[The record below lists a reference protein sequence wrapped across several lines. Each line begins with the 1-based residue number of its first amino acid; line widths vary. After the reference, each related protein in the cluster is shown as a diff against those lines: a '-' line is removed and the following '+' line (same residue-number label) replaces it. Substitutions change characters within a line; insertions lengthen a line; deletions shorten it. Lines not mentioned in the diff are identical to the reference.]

1 MVTPVRTIRVL
12 IAEDHAV
19 VREGTRQ
26 ILVADPAI
34 DVVGEAEDGA
44 RALELAELLQP
55 DVLVL
60 DLRLP
65 KITGIEPRDARVAQ
79 GKPAAPQKRLVA
91 RKLPAHSAA
100 TRILVLS
107 AYDDDDYVFAA
118 MDAGASGYL
127 LKTAHGDEL
136 VSAIRAIARGEVV
149 LQAAI
154 ASKFLRSNGNL
165 RGPNLQE
172 RLTEREMEILRLA
185 AQGLRNQEIA
195 DRLSLSQRTIE
206 GHLSH
211 VFSKLNVGSRTEAI
225 LHAAAHGWVVIPNGS

>member
-1 MVTPVRTIRVL
+1 MASPLPSIRVL

-26 ILVADPAI
+26 ILTADPAI

-65 KITGIEPRDARVAQ
+65 KVTGID
-79 GKPAAPQKRLVA
+79 VA
-91 RKLPAHSAA
+91 RRLALHSSE

-127 LKTAHGDEL
+127 LKTAHGDEV

-154 ASKFLRSNGNL
+154 ASKFLRSNGNV

-185 AQGLRNQEIA
+185 AQGLRNKEIA

-211 VFSKLNVGSRTEAI
+211 VFSKLNVGSRTEAV
-225 LHAAAHGWVVIPNGS
+225 LHAAAHGWVVIPNGA

>member
-1 MVTPVRTIRVL
+1 MASPLPSIRVL

-26 ILVADPAI
+26 ILAADPAI

-65 KITGIEPRDARVAQ
+65 KVTGID
-79 GKPAAPQKRLVA
+79 VA
-91 RKLPAHSAA
+91 RRLALHSSE

-127 LKTAHGDEL
+127 LKTAHGDEV

-154 ASKFLRSNGNL
+154 ASKFLRSNGNV

-185 AQGLRNQEIA
+185 AQGLRNKEIA

-211 VFSKLNVGSRTEAI
+211 VFSKLNVGSRTEAV
-225 LHAAAHGWVVIPNGS
+225 LHAAAHGWVVIPNGA

>member
-1 MVTPVRTIRVL
+1 MATPLPPIRVL

-26 ILVADPAI
+26 ILTADPAI

-44 RALELAELLQP
+44 RALELTELLHP

-65 KITGIEPRDARVAQ
+65 KVTGID
-79 GKPAAPQKRLVA
+79 VA
-91 RKLPAHSAA
+91 RRLALQSSE

-127 LKTAHGDEL
+127 LKTAHGDEV

-154 ASKFLRSNGNL
+154 ASKFLRSNGNV

-172 RLTEREMEILRLA
+172 RLTERELEILRLA
-185 AQGLRNQEIA
+185 AQGLRNKEIA